1 MKAFISYCHVDDA
14 MLQRLHVHLANLKR
28 EGLIAEWTD
37 QEIPPGGKLDNHI
50 SESLNTSQLFI
61 CLVSPDYI
69 ASNYCYEKEFGTAQ
83 QMERENNIKIVPII
97 VEPCDWKSTPFG
109 KIKALPKD
117 GKPVTEWTSAN
128 SAFTD
133 VAQELRKLLTV
144 KVSYQNDVPN
154 QVNEEMVST
163 RSYKAK
169 KIFTE
174 VDKLD
179 FKEKSFKMIKDY
191 FKSAI
196 SEFNGIENLQGRFL
210 DDEAKLFSCLISNKG
225 NLKDAYINISILSN
239 NHGFEDLTYNFTQ
252 YLQKNTINMDKSYT
266 IENDEYKLYWT
277 IRGMFNS
284 RNEEILD
291 AKEIAEKIWDD
302 YIAQVGVS

>member
-1 MKAFISYCHVDDA
+1 MKAFISYCHADEV

-37 QEIPPGGKLDNHI
+37 EEIPAGGNLDTHI

-69 ASNYCYEKEFGTAQ
+69 ASNYCYEKEFGTAHK
-83 QMERENNIKIVPII
+83 MEIEGKITIVPII

-117 GKPVTEWTSAN
+117 GKPVAEWTSPN

-133 VAQELRKLLTV
+133 VAQELRKLLTA
-144 KVSYQNDVPN
+144 KSIYQNDVPV
-154 QVNEEMVST
+154 QEKKVTASA
-163 RSYKAK
+163 RSYKTK

-179 FKEKSFKMIKDY
+179 FKETSFKAVKDY

-196 SEFNGIENLQGRFL
+196 VEFNGIDNLQARFL

-225 NLKDAYINISILSN
+225 NLKDAYIIVSILSN
-239 NHGFEDLTYNFTQ
+239 NHGFGDLSYNFTQ
-252 YLQKNTINMDKSYT
+252 RLQTNTINMDKSYT
-266 IENDEYKLYWT
+266 IENDDYKLYW
-277 IRGMFNS
+277 IVRSMFNNRS
-284 RNEEILD
+284 EKVLD